1 MKKLILN
8 IQTSCNK
15 KGWIPS
21 KNIFLNWINSDF
33 IIIKKLSKITIRIVD
48 TEESRMLNFN
58 FRGKNI
64 PTNVISFPFE
74 PPKGFKT
81 LFIGDLV
88 ICKQLLYLESKKQKK
103 NLKSYWAHI
112 FIHGL
117 LHLLGY
123 NHLIYKKAIN
133 MENLESNIMQN
144 IGYNDPYL
152 DNY

>member
-8 IQTSCNK
+8 IQISCSK

-21 KNIFLNWINSDF
+21 KNIFLNWVKSDL

-48 TEESRMLNFN
+48 KEESRILNFN

-64 PTNVISFPFE
+64 PTNIISFPFE
-74 PPKGFKT
+74 PPKNFKT
-81 LFIGDLV
+81 IFIGDLI
-88 ICKQLLYLESKKQKK
+88 ICKQLIYLESKKQKK

-123 NHLIYKKAIN
+123 NHLIYKKAVD
-133 MENLESNIMQN
+133 MQDLESKIMTN
-144 IGYNDPYL
+144 IGYSDPYL
-152 DNY
+152 YNS